1 LIKSIRRAGRD
12 LVRRREIKS
21 IRALW
26 LKRIEPR
33 PAEFLKSRF
42 LFQLEQKP

>member
-1 LIKSIRRAGRD
+1 MTDQS
-12 LVRRREIKS
+12 V
-21 IRALW
+21 RALW

-33 PAEFLKSRF
+33 PAEFLRQRF

>member
-1 LIKSIRRAGRD
+1 MDTPPEQGGMTD
-12 LVRRREIKS
+12 QTV
-21 IRALW
+21 RALW

>member
-1 LIKSIRRAGRD
+1 MTDQSVRAM
-12 LVRRREIKS
+12 
-21 IRALW
+21 W

-33 PAEFLKSRF
+33 PADFLRQRF